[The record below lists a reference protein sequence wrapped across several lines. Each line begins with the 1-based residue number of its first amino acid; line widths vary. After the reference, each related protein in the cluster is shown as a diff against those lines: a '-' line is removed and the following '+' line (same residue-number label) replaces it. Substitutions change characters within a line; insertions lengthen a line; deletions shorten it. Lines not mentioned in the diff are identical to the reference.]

1 MGLLEKTSRHLR
13 IQRHQVLNEKGEH
26 LELCSSVECK
36 GIVGNDRRCY
46 VLDLIRTFPPDL
58 NFLPS
63 LGELPAECQKHGFPR
78 QHQHRLVCL
87 RQELVELFIEHR

>member
-1 MGLLEKTSRHLR
+1 MLDKTSRHLR
-13 IQRHQVLNEKGEH
+13 ILRHFVLNKKGERM
-26 LELCSSVECK
+26 ELCSSVECK

-46 VLDLIRTFPPDL
+46 ILDLIRTFPPDL

-63 LGELPAECQKHGFPR
+63 EEELPAECQGHGFPR
-78 QHQHRLVCL
+78 RHQHRLVCL